1 MRNSLTLLVLLAALA
16 CMSGCSIAPPKTI
29 VQVIAPPDA
38 YLQDCAH
45 APRPADNTVN
55 GAMQGIANERAVVE
69 SCDWAD
75 KAALRAW
82 KAGVTASGNKLV
94 TPIPR

>member
-1 MRNSLTLLVLLAALA
+1 MRNSLIMVALLAALA
-16 CMSGCSIAPPKTI
+16 CMSGCATQPRTV
-29 VQVIAPPDA
+29 VQVLSPPDA

-55 GAMQGIANERAVVE
+55 GAFQGIANERAVVE
-69 SCDWAD
+69 GCDWAD

-82 KAGVTASGNKLV
+82 KAKNTQAA
-94 TPIPR
+94 TQ

>member
-1 MRNSLTLLVLLAALA
+1 MRNSLTLLVLLAAVA
-16 CMSGCSIAPPKTI
+16 CMSGCATAPPKTI

-45 APRPADNTVN
+45 APRPADNTIN

-69 SCDWAD
+69 GCDWAD

-82 KAGVTASGNKLV
+82 KAKNTAAASQ
-94 TPIPR
+94 